1 MPVLVVFAPT
11 ACGKTSLAL
20 DLFGKDSNSSLAGK
34 AELISADSM
43 QVYKGMDIGTAKAS
57 FFERQQLPH
66 HLIDLQ
72 TPDIPFSVGD
82 FVRHSDQLCQEIYSR
97 GRFPLVLGGTG
108 FYIRNFLCGLPTT
121 PQADPQLRLYLQQR
135 LQQEGSG
142 VLYQE
147 LQQRDLESSKRIHPN
162 DHYRIL
168 RALEIVLSSGKP
180 QSSFALSPKL
190 REGFIFSIMI
200 LWRERKEL
208 YQRINQRVAQM
219 MEEGLP
225 QEVQNLM
232 ASGYKKE
239 SPGMQAI
246 GYREFFSCDLENLS
260 GDEKNQRIQ
269 ESICRNSR
277 RYAKRQYT
285 FFKGIPNAQYFHADD
300 RSTIQSH
307 IEDFFTSFYRN
318 L

>member
-20 DLFGKDSNSSLAGK
+20 DLFGKDSNSPLAGR

-43 QVYKGMDIGTAKAS
+43 QVYKGMDIGTAKATTH
-57 FFERQQLPH
+57 ERQQLPH

-72 TPDIPFSVGD
+72 TPDIPFSVGE
-82 FVRHSDQLCQEIYSR
+82 FVRHSDQLCQDIYSR
-97 GRFPLVLGGTG
+97 GRLPLVLGGTG

-121 PQADPQLRLYLQQR
+121 PQAAPQLRLQLQQR
-135 LQQEGSG
+135 LQQEGSE

-147 LQQRDLESSKRIHPN
+147 LQQRDLEGSKRIHPN

-168 RALEIVLSSGKP
+168 RALEIAISSGKP

-190 REGFIFSIMI
+190 REGFIFSIVI
-200 LWRERKEL
+200 LWRERQEL
-208 YQRINQRVAQM
+208 YQRIDQRVAQM

-232 ASGYKKE
+232 DVGYKE
-239 SPGMQAI
+239 EDPGMQAI
-246 GYREFFSCDLENLS
+246 GYREFFSPDLQELGKS
-260 GDEKNQRIQ
+260 EKNLRVQ
-269 ESICRNSR
+269 ELICRNSR

-285 FFKGIPNAQYFHADD
+285 FFKGIPNAQYFHAED
-300 RSTIQSH
+300 RSNIRSH
-307 IEDFFTSFYRN
+307 IEKFFNQFLPY
-318 L
+318 